1 MVANDVIA
9 YLASA
14 ISAVSGWF
22 VDIFTATDLIPFYL
36 VMSFVGLVIS
46 LLLAPVLPA
55 DRGSDKAT
63 SKRKDDD

>member
-1 MVANDVIA
+1 MVANDVIGFI
-9 YLASA
+9 ASA

-22 VDIFTATDLIPFYL
+22 IDIFTATDMIPFYL
-36 VMSFVGLVIS
+36 VMTFVGLVVS

-63 SKRKDDD
+63 SKRKDDE